1 MYGWVQ
7 KEEDMEAARV
17 FSRRK
22 YLEKWEDKQLTLLE
36 KEIRD
41 EEYLFEGQSAGQVA
55 HALCFRPLCSW
66 TCCRGGAG
74 VGNGVLQ
81 AWR

>member
-41 EEYLFEGQSAGQVA
+41 EEYLFEGQ
-55 HALCFRPLCSW
+55 
-66 TCCRGGAG
+66 
-74 VGNGVLQ
+74 
-81 AWR
+81 